1 MPRSGSQ
8 CWFCDLPVRYDTYKG
23 CSHGCKYCFAQ
34 GKRDISEIEH
44 GEGLQSLID
53 FVEGKRANEIR
64 AFDWNIP
71 LHIGGMSD
79 PLQPCEKQERRT
91 YNALRYL
98 AKTQYPFVM
107 STKGE
112 LLIEPEYKEL
122 ISQCNCVI
130 QISMAC
136 SMYDKLEQGAPT
148 FERRLEMLK
157 EISPL
162 CKRSIVRVQ
171 PYFHEALN
179 EILSNI
185 PRYADAGAYGVILEG
200 MKFRKAQK
208 GLVKVGGDYAYP
220 VGLLKRDFEK
230 IKSAAHDNGLVFLC
244 GENRLRAMGDSL
256 TCCGVDGLEGFTP
269 NRYNLA
275 HLLNGDK
282 QEPTEKMR
290 EKGTANCFKACEQ
303 DTLSSMR
310 LKNMSFAEK
319 LGDIAVKKQEYVKA
333 VLGK

>member
-1 MPRSGSQ
+1 MPGCGSQ

-23 CSHGCKYCFAQ
+23 CAHGCKYCFAQ
-34 GKRDISEIEH
+34 GKRDISKIER
-44 GEGLQSLID
+44 GEGLQPLVD
-53 FVEGKRANEIR
+53 FVQGKRTQETK

-98 AKTQYPFVM
+98 ADTQYPFVM

-112 LLIEPEYKEL
+112 LLIAPEYKEL
-122 ISQCNCVI
+122 IAKCNCVI

-136 SMYDKLEQGAPT
+136 SMYDKLEPGAPT
-148 FERRLEMLK
+148 FERRLEMLR
-157 EISPL
+157 ETSPL
-162 CKRSIVRVQ
+162 CKRSIVRIQ
-171 PYFHEALN
+171 PYFHEALS

-185 PRYADAGAYGVILEG
+185 PRYAEAGAYAVICEG
-200 MKFRKAQK
+200 MKFKKRNP
-208 GLVKVGGDYAYP
+208 GLVQVGGDYAYP
-220 VGLLKRDFEK
+220 VSVLKKDFAR
-230 IKSAAHDNGLVFLC
+230 IKQAAHENGLVFLC

-256 TCCGVDGLEGFTP
+256 TCCGVDGVEGFTP
-269 NRYNLA
+269 NKYNLA

-282 QEPTEKMR
+282 QQPTAKMQ
-290 EKGTANCFKACEQ
+290 EIGTAYCFKACEQ
-303 DTLSSMR
+303 NTTSTAELHS
-310 LKNMSFAEK
+310 MSFAQKLSEYAIKKEK
-319 LGDIAVKKQEYVKA
+319 YIRA